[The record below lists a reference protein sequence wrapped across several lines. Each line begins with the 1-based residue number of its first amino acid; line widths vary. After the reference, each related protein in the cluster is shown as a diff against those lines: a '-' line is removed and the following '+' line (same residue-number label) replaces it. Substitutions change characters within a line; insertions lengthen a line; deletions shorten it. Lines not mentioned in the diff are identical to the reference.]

1 MGKRWKG
8 AEEHVIQT
16 LEKEFGVSFKKR
28 VIRFENLCKK
38 QFDAVSGDEEILA
51 MVKAFDKPY
60 RESTSSQLKTRQD
73 RCIVDC
79 AWLVRTS
86 ASVKLMV
93 FIEKDYADWFR
104 AYAEF
109 LFPDVVVRWV
119 PGFRYSTEKRPSVLR
134 TLQQPDSRPLISESS
149 PYEGKRY
156 LYWWDI
162 PPSRRDRLE
171 EVGKIV
177 FRKKDSGQ
185 ECVVESERLL
195 LLLTPQRQTSRNK
208 RPWGIRVLID
218 HPDELAIEP
227 GPGGRGGR
235 AYLPV
240 KWVTK

>member
-1 MGKRWKG
+1 MAKRWKG

-28 VIRFENLCKK
+28 AIRFGNLCKK
-38 QFDAVSGDEEILA
+38 QFDAVSADEEILA

-93 FIEKDYADWFR
+93 FVEKDYAEWFR

-119 PGFRYSTEKRPSVLR
+119 LGFQDSTESRTRTKNPTPRKGVFDTATGRIFLGLHQCYLTLLR
-134 TLQQPDSRPLISESS
+134 EGELEEMRRAGKLASFPEEDNFGYYKMRRFYPGRFVQEDDSR
-149 PYEGKRY
+149 
-156 LYWWDI
+156 
-162 PPSRRDRLE
+162 
-171 EVGKIV
+171 
-177 FRKKDSGQ
+177 
-185 ECVVESERLL
+185 
-195 LLLTPQRQTSRNK
+195 
-208 RPWGIRVLID
+208 WGEI
-218 HPDELAIEP
+218 HPTGAE
-227 GPGGRGGR
+227 
-235 AYLPV
+235 
-240 KWVTK
+240 